1 MKHSK
6 GRFIAYVTQSKP
18 GKTIHVKNA
27 GLPDLLKC
35 TIFFHKKSHFV
46 TSVSGGWEFELQA
59 AQTEN
64 NKTALTAHHLQIAFI
79 TNIQTMLEC
88 FISLYEL
95 RNSSLQEVFLRPSS
109 QFEDYDADDDFVKM
123 DRVRITI

>member
-1 MKHSK
+1 MSK
-6 GRFIAYVTQSKP
+6 M
-18 GKTIHVKNA
+18 N
-27 GLPDLLKC
+27 C

-46 TSVSGGWEFELQA
+46 TSASGGWEFELQA